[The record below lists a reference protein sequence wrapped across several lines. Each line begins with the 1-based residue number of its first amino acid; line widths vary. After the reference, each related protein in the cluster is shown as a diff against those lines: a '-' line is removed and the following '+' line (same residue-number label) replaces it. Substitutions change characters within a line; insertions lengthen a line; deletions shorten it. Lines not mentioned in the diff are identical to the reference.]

1 MLVQSIL
8 GEQQIILLLPVV
20 ISRILHAIYSATEI
34 FGRWKRTEIRMKKK
48 KKMFVLAWRLIC
60 LTHTASF
67 KSTEMLA

>member
-48 KKMFVLAWRLIC
+48 KKMFVFGLAPYLPNM
-60 LTHTASF
+60 HSF
-67 KSTEMLA
+67 M